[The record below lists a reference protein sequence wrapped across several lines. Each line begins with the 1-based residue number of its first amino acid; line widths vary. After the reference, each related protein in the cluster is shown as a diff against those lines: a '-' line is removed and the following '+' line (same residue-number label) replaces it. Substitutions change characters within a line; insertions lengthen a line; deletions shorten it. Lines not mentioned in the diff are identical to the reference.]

1 MMSEYTPAEVREGV
15 RSGILDAIERDVEL
29 RGGRAAQLLLAA
41 GVVGVAGALAV
52 TLLLSPHPFDHH
64 PAWHIAVF
72 SAVWSGLLVVGF
84 AIAFLGVRTPSL
96 PLASS
101 ASVAILGLG
110 IAGVCGVM
118 CPDPHFLQ
126 WWRQTGVGAS
136 VSRAGGYAA
145 GALCFGVVT
154 SLFLGAASGILVL
167 SHRRRSPVRPI
178 LPAGMLL
185 VLLAPGVALQSI
197 DTSWGVF
204 FGWLAGIAAGGY
216 LGVAGA
222 VRVRALSPARPGTRT
237 RGFPAAG
244 GRDGRR
250 EEEGAV
256 GAGPRGSAPG
266 ADAESDGAGAGQ
278 GDAGLRVFG
287 RPGHAIIAVRRRH
300 PLRSLDPCESA
311 PAKPRC

>member
-41 GVVGVAGALAV
+41 GVVGVAGAVAV
-52 TLLLSPHPFDHH
+52 TLLLSPHPFGQH

-110 IAGVCGVM
+110 FAGVCGVM
-118 CPDPHFLQ
+118 CPDPHFLH

-136 VSRAGGYAA
+136 VSQAGGYAA
-145 GALCFGVVT
+145 GALCFGLLT

-167 SHRRRSPVRPI
+167 SHPRSSPVRPI

-185 VLLAPGVALQSI
+185 VLLAPAVALQSI

-222 VRVRALSPARPGTRT
+222 VRVRALSLARSGTRT
-237 RGFPAAG
+237 RGCIAAG
-244 GRDGRR
+244 GRD
-250 EEEGAV
+250 
-256 GAGPRGSAPG
+256 
-266 ADAESDGAGAGQ
+266 
-278 GDAGLRVFG
+278 AGLRLLG
-287 RPGHAIIAVRRRH
+287 RAGHAIIEARRRQ
-300 PLRSLDPCESA
+300 PLRSLDPCESV